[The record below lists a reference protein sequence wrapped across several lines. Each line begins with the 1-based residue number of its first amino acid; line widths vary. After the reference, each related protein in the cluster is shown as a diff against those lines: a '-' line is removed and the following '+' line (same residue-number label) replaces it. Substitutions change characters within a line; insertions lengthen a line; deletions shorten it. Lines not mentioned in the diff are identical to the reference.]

1 MADAKTKAKIL
12 IVEDEKPLQKAL
24 YLKLSHA
31 GFDVKVANDGQ
42 EALEILV
49 DEKFDLMTLDLIIP
63 RIDGFK
69 VLEEIAAQKMNIKVI
84 VASNLSQEED
94 FERAKKLGVEIFF
107 VKSNTSIA
115 EIVETIKKVLA
126 GEKVS

>member
-1 MADAKTKAKIL
+1 MSATNAKPKIL

-24 YLKLSHA
+24 FLKLSHA

-69 VLEEIAAQKMNIKVI
+69 VLEEIAAQNMKVKVI

-107 VKSNTSIA
+107 VKSNISIT
-115 EIVETIKKVLA
+115 EIVETIKQVLKN
-126 GEKVS
+126 G

>member
-1 MADAKTKAKIL
+1 MADTNSKAKIL

-69 VLEEIAAQKMNIKVI
+69 VLEEIVAQKMNIKVI

-94 FERAKKLGVEIFF
+94 FERARKLGVKIFF
-107 VKSNTSIA
+107 VKSNTSIS

-126 GEKVS
+126 GERVS

>member
-1 MADAKTKAKIL
+1 MTTTKPKIL

-24 YLKLSHA
+24 FLKLTHA

-69 VLEEIAAQKMNIKVI
+69 VLEEIMSQKMDIKVI

-115 EIVETIKKVLA
+115 EIVETIKKILNQ
-126 GEKVS
+126 K